1 MPRKARKPEEV
12 QEIKDNILEIALQA
26 MVEDGFEHVS
36 MRKLAAKLGM
46 TAANIYNYYSSKD
59 ELYLAIQ
66 TRGYELLG
74 TIFGEIY
81 SSDLEPVQKLEKIVN
96 AYLDY
101 GVNNPNYYD
110 IMFNW
115 NTPKYADYL
124 GTPTEAF
131 AFHEKQT
138 ALKLVN
144 LCNKVVV
151 DAIKDNDQLKG
162 IDAQYHTIKLWVTLN
177 GLVNLVNSRVLQE
190 VDEHIEVIIQ
200 RVAVDLMEPFL
211 A

>member
-12 QEIKDNILEIALQA
+12 HKMKEKILETALQA
-26 MVEDGFEHVS
+26 MVEDGFAHVS

-74 TIFGEIY
+74 KIFGDIY
-81 SSDLEPVQKLEKIVN
+81 NSDLEPVEKLEKIIH

-115 NTPKYADYL
+115 NTPKYADYV
-124 GTPTEAF
+124 GTPLEAV
-131 AFHEKQT
+131 ALHEKQT
-138 ALKLVN
+138 ALQVE
-144 LCNKVVV
+144 CFTSQAVIDV
-151 DAIKDNDQLKG
+151 IQDNDQLKEL
-162 IDAQYHTIKLWVTLN
+162 DAQYHTIKLWVT
-177 GLVNLVNSRVLQE
+177 
-190 VDEHIEVIIQ
+190 
-200 RVAVDLMEPFL
+200 
-211 A
+211 